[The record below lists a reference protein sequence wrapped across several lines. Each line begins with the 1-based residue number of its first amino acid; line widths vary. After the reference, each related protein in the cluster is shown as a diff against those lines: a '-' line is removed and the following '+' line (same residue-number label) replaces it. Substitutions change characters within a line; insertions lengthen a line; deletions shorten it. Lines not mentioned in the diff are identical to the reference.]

1 MKNSVRVNTN
11 PVKGESVTSLK
22 VFVLL
27 NIIVATPGLLGA
39 QQQFSV
45 QPASANLC
53 AGGHL
58 TLTASGPQ
66 ADQTHW
72 SFSSKA
78 PSAGLDTTVGAT
90 TTLTASGAGVVTVT
104 AAGSAT
110 QDVPVTV
117 SDCPADLKDE
127 VVRAILGF
135 EQLGASGTPSDQNF
149 VFDFFITR
157 PVGNPHIRW
166 WGNVKVA
173 SFPQQVNTQLVT
185 FGQQFATTFGNL
197 KVNQLAQSA
206 EFVTGPEFVIL
217 PIPRRFEL
225 TVFLG
230 GGANGP
236 NNPTDNVTVFQVPDS
251 TSPQYQSFTKQFGP
265 VPTNG
270 KYVAF
275 LPESSERFL
284 RQWQAGLRLY
294 TFYNHA
300 KNGLGGLPASVEFS
314 IGQDEFVT
322 NSHLSGLVGHVAA
335 MHPFTFGDESKGKTV
350 TIYLFGEATNAYKR
364 ATSVTPIPLAPALDS
379 SSNPI
384 PITDAGVYTVT
395 VPANRRDTYRIGVGI
410 DLVSVLT
417 ALWGTNK

>member
-1 MKNSVRVNTN
+1 MASDSDAAGLKTAVGAKTVFEAYKGETDVTVRV
-11 PVKGESVTSLK
+11 
-22 VFVLL
+22 
-27 NIIVATPGLLGA
+27 
-39 QQQFSV
+39 
-45 QPASANLC
+45 
-53 AGGHL
+53 
-58 TLTASGPQ
+58 
-66 ADQTHW
+66 
-72 SFSSKA
+72 
-78 PSAGLDTTVGAT
+78 TVG
-90 TTLTASGAGVVTVT
+90 GNPPV
-104 AAGSAT
+104 
-110 QDVPVTV
+110 DVPVKIR
-117 SDCPADLKDE
+117 DCTNLRGE
-127 VVRAILGF
+127 VVRAIVGF
-135 EQLGASGTPSDQNF
+135 EQLGASGSASDQNF
-149 VFDFFITR
+149 LFDFFITR
-157 PVGNPHIRW
+157 PVGNPHVRW

-185 FGQQFATTFGNL
+185 FGQQFAATFGKL

-206 EFVTGPEFVIL
+206 EFLTGPEFVIM

-225 TVFLG
+225 TLFFG

-251 TSPQYQSFTKQFGP
+251 TSPQNQSFTKQFGP
-265 VPTNG
+265 VPTSG

-275 LPESSERFL
+275 LPEANERFL
-284 RQWQAGLRLY
+284 RQWKAGLRLY

-300 KNGLGGLPASVEFS
+300 KNGFGGLPASVEFS

-335 MHPFTFGDESKGKTV
+335 MHPFTFGDQDKGKAV

-364 ATSVTPIPLAPALDS
+364 ATFVTPIPLAPAVDS

-384 PITDAGVYTVT
+384 PITNPGVYTVT